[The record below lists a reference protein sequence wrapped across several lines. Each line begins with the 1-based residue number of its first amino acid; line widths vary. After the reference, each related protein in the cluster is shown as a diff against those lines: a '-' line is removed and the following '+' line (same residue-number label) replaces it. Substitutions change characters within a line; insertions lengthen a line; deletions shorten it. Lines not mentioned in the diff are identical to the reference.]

1 MAKHRSR
8 LTIRSDHQ
16 TGLQYPLTPRRLRP
30 RSEPPF
36 SYRKELIMHASA
48 QAEMQT
54 FTVTVEFSTGGEP
67 YATETY
73 PVEATDW
80 YRAQRD
86 AIEMSVSSPS
96 DNARIPDLTRRDRT
110 STRLNSSHQ
119 CAARMPSS

>member
-48 QAEMQT
+48 QVEMQT
-54 FTVTVEFSTGGEP
+54 LPVTVEFSTGGEP

-73 PVEATDW
+73 PGEATDW
-80 YRAQRD
+80 YRAQR
-86 AIEMSVSSPS
+86 
-96 DNARIPDLTRRDRT
+96 NALERSEAGSRGP
-110 STRLNSSHQ
+110 
-119 CAARMPSS
+119 A

>member
-48 QAEMQT
+48 QVEMQT

-73 PVEATDW
+73 TVEATNW
-80 YRAQRD
+80 YRAQRNQ
-86 AIEMSVSSPS
+86 IEMTGHSPHAQS
-96 DNARIPDLTRRDRT
+96 RTPDP
-110 STRLNSSHQ
+110 NPH
-119 CAARMPSS
+119 A

>member
-1 MAKHRSR
+1 MAKHRIR

-48 QAEMQT
+48 QVEMQT
-54 FTVTVEFSTGGEP
+54 FTVTVEFSTGVEP

-73 PVEATDW
+73 TVEAPDW
-80 YRAQRD
+80 YRRSAEHTSELQSL
-86 AIEMSVSSPS
+86 M
-96 DNARIPDLTRRDRT
+96 RISYAVFCWRQQTNPE
-110 STRLNSSHQ
+110 H
-119 CAARMPSS
+119 